1 MAQNRPTA
9 PSQLKLHVHGL
20 RKRQQTPSPTRQPWC
35 VLCML
40 PRQAPP
46 HLSPAPSPSQP
57 VYHSALN
64 DVEPT
69 LCGCSLLPVHGGGRG
84 PAPAPTEGSGAQQCF
99 TRNAGGT
106 STLHALDA
114 AEEADIVDET
124 IYFFRA
130 NVLFKSFEIQ
140 GGADRVLVYLT
151 LYAQQVRR
159 HGASPARAL
168 QHTPLPPLQ
177 CIAVASET
185 SNFEEGAAALLE
197 LASKPFSLPGDAGF
211 PLSSMMA
218 SPATPDERGALL
230 SASHAPPLPPSTP
243 PPSLDAL
250 PRHPAPV
257 PEAAA
262 HSAVQAPGAQAV
274 LGGRLAQQVLDGL
287 LQAQVHEQ
295 GAEVEVCNALC
306 DEQVGRGGGHLR

>member
-1 MAQNRPTA
+1 
-9 PSQLKLHVHGL
+9 
-20 RKRQQTPSPTRQPWC
+20 
-35 VLCML
+35 ML

-151 LYAQQVRR
+151 LYAQQ
-159 HGASPARAL
+159 
-168 QHTPLPPLQ
+168 

-218 SPATPDERGALL
+218 SPATPDERDTLRLYLKQLRTAL
-230 SASHAPPLPPSTP
+230 SK
-243 PPSLDAL
+243 
-250 PRHPAPV
+250 
-257 PEAAA
+257 
-262 HSAVQAPGAQAV
+262 
-274 LGGRLAQQVLDGL
+274 RLAPKLYLEDGSPNKFWMAFSKRKFMNKEL
-287 LQAQVHEQ
+287 K
-295 GAEVEVCNALC
+295 
-306 DEQVGRGGGHLR
+306 